1 MTITPFL
8 TKVDDVIIN
17 PLILLAFAL
26 ATLYFFYGIVKFL
39 NPNTGEKDKLEA
51 RSAILWGIVG
61 MAIMF
66 SVYGIIGFVLS
77 TFGIAQ
83 PNAQINSGN
92 VLTPCQ
98 YVTQPPSS
106 GGTQP
111 PPCPSTTQQ

>member
-1 MTITPFL
+1 MSQFTTFL
-8 TKVDDVIIN
+8 KNVDDVIIN

-39 NPNTGEKDKLEA
+39 NPNTGEKDKIEA

-77 TFGIAQ
+77 TFGINKA
-83 PNAQINSGN
+83 PVTSSN
-92 VLTPCQ
+92 VLSPCQ
-98 YVTQPPSS
+98 YVTQPN
-106 GGTQP
+106 GTQN
-111 PPCPSTTQQ
+111 PCSSTN